1 MLKRAF
7 DLVAASAGLL
17 VLSPL
22 LLAVAAAVALS
33 SRGPVLF
40 RQERVGKGGRTFRM
54 LKFRTMHVGAERA
67 GGPLT
72 VGADPRVTPLG
83 AFLRRFKLDE
93 LPQLVNVVAGDMSLV
108 GPRPEVP
115 RYVAR
120 YDERQRRVLAVRPGI
135 TDPASVAY
143 RNENELLSGAS
154 DPEATY
160 LRDILPAK
168 LEMNLAYLE
177 RRSMSADVRVI
188 LRTLA
193 RVFGLRR

>member
-1 MLKRAF
+1 
-7 DLVAASAGLL
+7 
-17 VLSPL
+17 
-22 LLAVAAAVALS
+22 AVAVS
-33 SRGPVLF
+33 SPGPVLF
-40 RQERVGKGGRTFRM
+40 RQERVGLGGRTFRM
-54 LKFRTMHVGAERA
+54 LKFRTMHVDAERA
-67 GGPLT
+67 GGLLT
-72 VGADPRVTPLG
+72 VGADPRVTPVG

-143 RNENELLSGAS
+143 RNESELLAGAS

-160 LRDILPAK
+160 LHDILPAK

-177 RRSMSADVRVI
+177 RRSLSADVGVI

-193 RVFGLRR
+193 RVFGPRR